1 MLHYVSVVV
10 RKLSDINITYHLH
23 GWRPDLITEQSSSRR
38 QCICRFVCDTSFT
51 CVSLTSLSLWIH
63 S

>member
-1 MLHYVSVVV
+1 VLHYVSVVV

-23 GWRPDLITEQSSSRR
+23 GWRPDLITEQPSSS
-38 QCICRFVCDTSFT
+38 QCICKFVCDTSFT
-51 CVSLTSLSLWIH
+51 CVSLASLSLWIN